1 MSLYR
6 QRYLVNTVRV
16 ALLVLSAVTLGP
28 RPASAELTFC
38 NDAAVALS
46 TAVARY
52 DASAQAFVARGWYNL
67 DPGEC
72 KTVVGGELDN
82 RYYYVY
88 AEKPDGSP
96 ITTDG
101 TAPFCA
107 PETSFSFSQKADCD
121 PDLIH
126 LFQQVDNGDAT
137 SRAVHFQCTDC
148 LDTKLE
154 DAVRDLLPALETFAN
169 DVAPSSYET
178 PDWVDVGPVDIQFRV
193 ELEPFSLSLT
203 NSKLSIR
210 VRAHYWIKVSNYIL
224 GLRVDTASCGI
235 GEAPRLVDAEMS
247 TVLGQNA
254 AGSLVTH
261 TRIDDLSFPNRCN
274 LTFADIDVTDQIE
287 DTVRRQLQELA
298 DDFDAEVKK
307 LDIH

>member
-6 QRYLVNTVRV
+6 QRHLVNAVRV
-16 ALLVLSAVTLGP
+16 ALLVLGAVALGP

-46 TAVARY
+46 TAVAQY
-52 DASAQAFVARGWYNL
+52 DASAEAFVARGWYNL

-72 KTVVGGELDN
+72 TDVVGGDLDN

-88 AEKPDGSP
+88 AQKPDGSP

-101 TAPFCA
+101 TAPFCTTD
-107 PETSFSFSQKADCD
+107 TSFSFSQKAECD
-121 PDLIH
+121 SDLIH
-126 LFQQVDNGDAT
+126 LFLQVDNGDAT

-148 LDTKLE
+148 LDTSLE
-154 DAVRDLLPALETFAN
+154 DAVRAVLPTLESFAN
-169 DVAPSSYET
+169 DNAPSAYET
-178 PDWVDVGPVDIQFRV
+178 PDWVDVGPADIQFRV
-193 ELEPFSLSLT
+193 ELEPVSLSLT
-203 NSKLSIR
+203 GSKLSIR
-210 VRAHYWIKVSNYIL
+210 ARAHYWIQVSNLIL
-224 GLRVDTASCGI
+224 GVRVDTASCGL
-235 GEAPRLVDAEMS
+235 GEDPRLVDAEMS

-274 LTFADIDVTDQIE
+274 LTLADIDVTDQI
-287 DTVRRQLQELA
+287 DAAVRRQLQELA
-298 DDFDAEVKK
+298 DAFDAEVRK
-307 LDIH
+307 LDIQ